1 MLLKKTTTFLTIFF
15 ICLFSNA
22 WVISAAEQD
31 NKTEKAFELFDAKNY
46 AEAEPLFQQLIQ
58 EKPNLLMLYYYY
70 GACRTE
76 NQKYSEFDLIQLLN
90 ANPNEAPAK
99 INYYLGIQYQALN
112 NWEQALKYFNI
123 FKLKS
128 TVEEQTEINLAEKIQ
143 QCFNR
148 ENPYSELVIRKE
160 EIVPV
165 ENTTTDISS
174 IDSVSIPD
182 TLITADTVIKNTVQE
197 EIQDTVPEPAPGKL
211 EKVKTI
217 EFQVNDQITYFS
229 PDQFKTEEGKTNFE
243 QGQLKQN
250 QLNSIL
256 EKIENLRNQYQS
268 AQSSDEKNT
277 IGSLIIPLETETYS
291 LKEEVTQLFFQAQ
304 NAENKYWE
312 NTTTEEMGSFLK
324 EQKEFIEKSTEESNN
339 QMSVTN
345 TDSVILIDPS
355 FLFHEE
361 TEALTEEKPTN
372 DELVYKIQ
380 IGAYSR
386 GLPAYVDRLF
396 KKLSVLRKIDHYT
409 DEKGVV
415 VYTTGNLTNYEDAVI
430 MQKQVKQ
437 EGAEDALV
445 VPYFNG
451 KRITLGEA
459 KKIEGNL

>member
-1 MLLKKTTTFLTIFF
+1 M
-15 ICLFSNA
+15 FSNV

-31 NKTEKAFELFDAKNY
+31 NKTERAFQLFDAKNY
-46 AEAEPLFQQLIQ
+46 TEAEPLFQQLIQ

-99 INYYLGIQYQALN
+99 INYYLGIQYQAQN

-128 TVEEQTEINLAEKIQ
+128 TVEEQTEINLSEKIQ

-148 ENPYSELVIRKE
+148 ENPYSEMVIKPE

-165 ENTTTDISS
+165 ENTTTTDIAST
-174 IDSVSIPD
+174 DSVSIPD
-182 TLITADTVIKNTVQE
+182 TLITADTVFKNTVQE
-197 EIQDTVPEPAPGKL
+197 EIQDTVPGPAPVKQ
-211 EKVKTI
+211 EKIKTI

-229 PDQFKTEEGKTNFE
+229 PDQFKTEDGKTNFE

-256 EKIENLRNQYQS
+256 EKIENLRNQYQT
-268 AQSSDEKNT
+268 AQSSEEKNT
-277 IGSLIIPLETETYS
+277 IGSLIIPLETETFS

-304 NAENKYWE
+304 NTENAYWE
-312 NTTTEEMGSFLK
+312 NATAEETESFLK
-324 EQKEFIEKSTEESNN
+324 ELKEFVEKPVEESNN
-339 QMSVTN
+339 QMSATN

-355 FLFHEE
+355 ILFHEE